1 MTDAFPQA
9 LAHLFTFQSL
19 SYLGLGTAIGLLFGA
34 VPGLG
39 GTTALALLI
48 PLTFGM
54 DPDSA
59 IVLVGGIMGG
69 VPFGGSLS
77 AILLN
82 TPGAAPNAATCFDG
96 YPLARQGKAGMAI
109 GAAAAASSLGGL
121 LGVAAML
128 AVIPVAKAVVLLF
141 GPPEFFMLAVLGLS
155 AIAVSTGGK
164 LLRGL
169 ISGGIGL
176 MLAFVGFDDVGGGL
190 RYTAGIE
197 YLWDGVQLVP
207 ALIGLFAIAEMI
219 QLSTVGGQVAA
230 GNGPDA
236 LSRVFD
242 GVKAVFANATTLL
255 RGSAIGAFIGAVP
268 GIGGTVASFL
278 SYSVARQ
285 MSAEPETYGHGNI
298 QGVIASEAANNAK
311 DGGSLI
317 PTLAFGI
324 PGSAEMAVF
333 LGVLVLHGLEPGP
346 RLLLDNEHV
355 IYGLIMALSL
365 SCVLASAAG
374 LVLARYLVLITRTDV
389 RYLVPVVISVALIGA
404 YALQSSLGDVIAA
417 MVFGVIGYF
426 MVRFDYPRITL
437 VIALV
442 LGGIAERSYHQS
454 LMMSDGS
461 DGIFFTRPVA
471 DTLLALVVISLA
483 LPGLRVL
490 ARRMT
495 KR

>member
-1 MTDAFPQA
+1 LIDVFTQA
-9 LAHLFTFQSL
+9 IAHLFTLQAL
-19 SYLGLGTAIGLLFGA
+19 SFLALGTGIGLLFGA
-34 VPGLG
+34 IPGLG

-54 DPDSA
+54 NPESA
-59 IVLVGGIMGG
+59 IILVGGIMGG

-82 TPGAAPNAATCFDG
+82 TPGSAPNAATCFDG
-96 YPLARQGKAGMAI
+96 YPLARQGEAGKAI
-109 GAAAAASSLGGL
+109 GAAATASALGGL

-128 AVIPVAKAVVLLF
+128 AVIPIAKLIVLLF
-141 GPPEFFMLAVLGLS
+141 GPPEFFMLAILGLS

-169 ISGGIGL
+169 ISGGFGL

-190 RYTAGIE
+190 RFTAGVE

-219 QLSTVGGQVAA
+219 QLSSVGGRVSEGSDS
-230 GNGPDA
+230 GN
-236 LSRVFD
+236 LSHVFD
-242 GVKAVFANATTLL
+242 GVKATFANVTTLF
-255 RGSAIGAFIGAVP
+255 RGSAIGTFIGAIP
-268 GIGGTVASFL
+268 GVGGTVASFL

-285 MSAEPETYGHGNI
+285 LSSEPESFGRGNI
-298 QGVIASEAANNAK
+298 QGVIAAEAANNAK
-311 DGGSLI
+311 DGGSLL

-346 RLLLDNEHV
+346 RLLLDHEDL
-355 IYGLIMALSL
+355 IYGLVLALSL
-365 SCVLASAAG
+365 SCVLASTFG
-374 LVLARYLVLITRTDV
+374 LLLARYLALITRVDV
-389 RYLVPVVISVALIGA
+389 RYLAPVVISVALIGA
-404 YALQSSLGDVIAA
+404 YALQSNLGDVVAA
-417 MVFGVIGYF
+417 MIFGVIGYF

-454 LMMSDGS
+454 LLMSDGNH
-461 DGIFFTRPVA
+461 GIFFTRPVA
-471 DTLLALVVISLA
+471 VTLLALVAVSLA
-483 LPGLRVL
+483 VPAIRSL
-490 ARRMT
+490 AP
-495 KR
+495 KAKAQ

>member
-1 MTDAFPQA
+1 
-9 LAHLFTFQSL
+9 
-19 SYLGLGTAIGLLFGA
+19 
-34 VPGLG
+34 
-39 GTTALALLI
+39 
-48 PLTFGM
+48 
-54 DPDSA
+54 
-59 IVLVGGIMGG
+59 MG
-69 VPFGGSLS
+69 PLS

-404 YALQSSLGDVIAA
+404 YALQSSLA
-417 MVFGVIGYF
+417 
-426 MVRFDYPRITL
+426 T
-437 VIALV
+437 
-442 LGGIAERSYHQS
+442 SS
-454 LMMSDGS
+454 
-461 DGIFFTRPVA
+461 
-471 DTLLALVVISLA
+471 
-483 LPGLRVL
+483 
-490 ARRMT
+490 RRWYSV
-495 KR
+495 